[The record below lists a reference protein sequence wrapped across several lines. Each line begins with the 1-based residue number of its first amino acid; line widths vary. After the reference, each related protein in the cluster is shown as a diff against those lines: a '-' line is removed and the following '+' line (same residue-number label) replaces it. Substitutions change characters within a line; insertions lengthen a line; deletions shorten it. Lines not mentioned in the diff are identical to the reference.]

1 MSKATI
7 ISGTMQA
14 FSGRNALLYKPA
26 PGTHFRS
33 PDFAFYRFHSQ
44 GDQKCMSPRIAT
56 ELSCALNLSSPGLS
70 TTVGHGCG
78 STKAH
83 QAATHTH
90 TTPKMWHQ
98 AHLTPS
104 TSWPNPTCGPPV
116 ATPILPLAGEEGTGD
131 SCVLQQLIH
140 PGQDAGVVDGEAHPR
155 VHDEFNELLNIMVGL
170 LVPNKED
177 PRQGWGVGAD
187 PSLSLHGWWVAC
199 ICRRVGQ
206 EGG

>member
-1 MSKATI
+1 
-7 ISGTMQA
+7 
-14 FSGRNALLYKPA
+14 
-26 PGTHFRS
+26 
-33 PDFAFYRFHSQ
+33 
-44 GDQKCMSPRIAT
+44 MSPRIAT
-56 ELSCALNLSSPGLS
+56 ELRQLPCALVQSQQPSLS
-70 TTVGHGCG
+70 TTVGHGHGHGCG

-116 ATPILPLAGEEGTGD
+116 ATPIPPLAGEEGTGD

-187 PSLSLHGWWVAC
+187 PSLSLH
-199 ICRRVGQ
+199 
-206 EGG
+206 